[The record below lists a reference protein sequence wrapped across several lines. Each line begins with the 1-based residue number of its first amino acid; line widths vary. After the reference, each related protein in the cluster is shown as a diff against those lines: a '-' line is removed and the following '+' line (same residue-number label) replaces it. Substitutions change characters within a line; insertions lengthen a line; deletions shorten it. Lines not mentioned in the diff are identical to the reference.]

1 MPKTTR
7 TRYSLE
13 DRERGLAA
21 LVIAGSSIRASE
33 VTGISDATLRTWK
46 QENPDRYEALRHE
59 LEPQVARTIAAEAET
74 IALKLSQVEHDLAD
88 ALTPDVIGALKP
100 SDVASTLRNVSTSKA
115 LQVDKISSP
124 LRERPSHVQHSTGV
138 DELVSKLNRALGFDV
153 TSTAV
158 ELESRS
164 LTTESDVPNV
174 RDQASSSTS

>member
-1 MPKTTR
+1 
-7 TRYSLE
+7 
-13 DRERGLAA
+13 
-21 LVIAGSSIRASE
+21 
-33 VTGISDATLRTWK
+33 
-46 QENPDRYEALRHE
+46 
-59 LEPQVARTIAAEAET
+59 
-74 IALKLSQVEHDLAD
+74 
-88 ALTPDVIGALKP
+88 VIGALKP

>member
-100 SDVASTLRNVSTSKA
+100 SDVAST
-115 LQVDKISSP
+115 
-124 LRERPSHVQHSTGV
+124 
-138 DELVSKLNRALGFDV
+138 
-153 TSTAV
+153 AV